1 MKEDVRVIKNQKAF
15 TLYHGK
21 FVLRLMIFLASIML
35 YVLSG
40 DILKYQIWALLVW
53 AMFAIEMILKLFPSK
68 FESMG
73 SQKQFK
79 ANFEA
84 AKENVHVKIEHQ
96 KRVILIALMWLVLNG
111 VIAHF
116 YFKHIIDEGIMIIIS
131 MFYSVCDMICV
142 LFFCP
147 FQRIMANKCCTTCR
161 IHNWDYVMM
170 FTPMVFVDNIFAI
183 SLFCLGAI
191 IFIKWE
197 YTVWKHPERFCEE
210 TNANLTCANC
220 KETRCSR
227 KGVKRV

>member
-1 MKEDVRVIKNQKAF
+1 MKEDDRVIKNQKAF

-21 FVLRLMIFLASIML
+21 FVLRLMIFAISIIL

-40 DILKYQIWALLVW
+40 DVLKYQIPALLVW
-53 AMFAIEMILKLFPSK
+53 GLFAAEMITKLFPSK
-68 FESMG
+68 IESMG

-79 ANFEA
+79 ANFLA

-96 KRVILIALMWLVLNG
+96 KRVILIAVMWLVLNG

-131 MFYSVCDMICV
+131 LFYSVCDMICV

-147 FQRIMANKCCTTCR
+147 FQLIMANKCCTTCR

-170 FTPMVFVDNIFAI
+170 FTPMVFVNNVFAI
-183 SLFCLGAI
+183 SLFVLGAV

-197 YTVWKHPERFCEE
+197 YDVYKHPERFCEE
-210 TNANLTCANC
+210 TNKNLTCANC

-227 KGVKRV
+227 KGMKTK

>member
-1 MKEDVRVIKNQKAF
+1 
-15 TLYHGK
+15 
-21 FVLRLMIFLASIML
+21 MIFAISIIL

-40 DILKYQIWALLVW
+40 DVLKYQIPALLVW
-53 AMFAIEMILKLFPSK
+53 GLFAAEMITKLFPSK
-68 FESMG
+68 IESMG

-79 ANFEA
+79 ANFLA

-96 KRVILIALMWLVLNG
+96 KRVILIAVMWLVLNG

-131 MFYSVCDMICV
+131 LFYSVCDMICV

-170 FTPMVFVDNIFAI
+170 FTPMVFVNNVFAI
-183 SLFCLGAI
+183 SLLCLVLSFLSNGNTM
-191 IFIKWE
+191 
-197 YTVWKHPERFCEE
+197 YTSIPKDFVKKQTKILPVQ
-210 TNANLTCANC
+210 TA
-220 KETRCSR
+220 R
-227 KGVKRV
+227 KPGVAEKA